1 MAVARTHRPHA
12 RAVVRVALTAALA
25 LSAAAPSWAQS
36 WPSVSGELPRAGGGE
51 LDVAVVVGVSDY
63 AFLDDIPGA
72 ADNANDWYQYL
83 VRVRGVPTE
92 RVRLLTNNAA
102 IDVAITKA
110 LREAASASTRG
121 GVAWFIF
128 VGHGAPS
135 PTGDDG
141 LLLGVDTQPD
151 LDAMQARGLPQQRA
165 LDVLKAGQQDATVAI
180 FDACFSGKSADGER
194 ALFPGMQATPP
205 VRRAGPS
212 SKTVILSSSD
222 SFAGPL
228 PGQRRPAFSYLLL
241 GSVRGWADGNGDGA
255 VSLAEANTYTTATMR
270 AALKASERL
279 PSIRGE
285 AAGLVLAKS
294 VVESSPEVEAI
305 LVGRCPE
312 GTRWEDR
319 RCKAVACP
327 TGMKWSGEACVA
339 TAEAIQ
345 CPAGTS
351 WDGRMCATGAVQCPA
366 GTTWNGT
373 VCAAATVQ
381 CPAGTTWNGSFCA
394 GTSVVVDSVAPTDLS
409 RLNLEAE
416 RARDRALASEDGSS
430 LDERKAAWCGLADVG
445 GDNRYR
451 DEARTRCDQYQQK
464 IAAAAN
470 LEAQVGR
477 DYENLGG
484 FLDLSRRTA
493 AEKLQAVDVFLGTY
507 GKLDRQEVLAARKAR
522 EDLVASGA
530 ATLLRDG
537 DGDRLLIDAC
547 PNEAEDYDGDND
559 NDGCRDVGAG
569 EVIGDVVDDTGDFFG
584 GMFDSVGD
592 SLVLDELDDKDEL
605 AFMGFGVT
613 GASTFG
619 GNAPIIGTLD
629 MRVSW
634 AVFEGGMGMA
644 TDLSTSSESMFKAF
658 LLDGYA
664 GLQLFEIPHI
674 EDFGIVKPSA
684 GIYALWNPGADSDQA
699 GLLGSLYV
707 ANTSRVANVVQ
718 LRLFYRYNLLG
729 GLDGPTRT
737 DPDTYEDLP
746 PAWRMFSGTHVVG
759 ADLAI
764 NMFSL
769 LED

>member
-1 MAVARTHRPHA
+1 MGMA
-12 RAVVRVALTAALA
+12 RAPRSRARASAMLLLTAALG
-25 LSAAAPSWAQS
+25 AAPPSLAQA

-51 LDVAVVVGVSDY
+51 RDVAVVVGITDY
-63 AFLDDIPGA
+63 AFLDDIAGA
-72 ADNANDWYQYL
+72 AENASDWYQYL
-83 VRVRGVPTE
+83 VRVRGVPPE

-110 LREAASASTRG
+110 LRESAAASARG

-151 LDAMQARGLPQQRA
+151 LDAMQARGLPQQKA
-165 LDVLKAGQQDATVAI
+165 LDLLKGGQQDATVAI

-205 VRRAGPS
+205 VRRAGLAA
-212 SKTVILSSSD
+212 KTVILSSSD

-228 PGQRRPAFSYLLL
+228 PGQKRPAFSYLML

-255 VSLAEANTYTTATMR
+255 VSLAEASAYTTNTMR
-270 AALKASERL
+270 ASLKASDRL
-279 PSIRGE
+279 PSVRGD
-285 AAGLVLAKS
+285 ASGLVLAKN
-294 VVESSPEVEAI
+294 VAESSPEVEAI
-305 LVGRCPE
+305 LVGRCPD
-312 GTRWEDR
+312 GTRWEER

-327 TGMKWSGEACVA
+327 SGMRWSGQACVA
-339 TAEAIQ
+339 TQAAIQ

-351 WDGRMCATGAVQCPA
+351 WDGTHCATGAVQCPA
-366 GTTWNGT
+366 GTTWNGSA
-373 VCAAATVQ
+373 CAAATVQ
-381 CPAGTTWNGSFCA
+381 CPVGTTWNGSFCA
-394 GTSVVVDSVAPTDLS
+394 GTSVVVDSVGPTDLS

-430 LDERKAAWCGLADVG
+430 LDDRKAAWCALADVS

-451 DEARTRCDQYQQK
+451 DEARVRCDQYQQR

-484 FLDLSRRTA
+484 FLDLSRRTT

-507 GKLDRQEVLAARKAR
+507 GKLDRQEVLAAKKAR
-522 EDLVASGA
+522 DELVASGS

-559 NDGCRDVGAG
+559 ADGCRDVGAG
-569 EVIGDVVDDTGDFFG
+569 EVIGDVVDDTGDLFG
-584 GMFDSVGD
+584 DLFDSIGD
-592 SLVLDELDDKDEL
+592 SLVFDELDDKEEL
-605 AFMGFGVT
+605 AFLGFGAG
-613 GASTFG
+613 GAGTLGS
-619 GNAPIIGTLD
+619 NAPVIGTLD

-634 AVFEGGMGMA
+634 GPLEGGMGLA
-644 TDLSTSSESMFKAF
+644 TDLSAADSFTALF
-658 LLDGYA
+658 LDAYG

-674 EDFGIVKPSA
+674 EDFGLIKPSA
-684 GIYALWNPGADSDQA
+684 GVYALFNPGADS
-699 GLLGSLYV
+699 GRGMIGSLYV
-707 ANTSRVANVVQ
+707 ANASRFSNIVQ
-718 LRLFYRYNLLG
+718 LRLFYRYNLFG
-729 GLDGPTRT
+729 GLDGPERT
-737 DPDTYEDLP
+737 DPDTSETLP
-746 PAWRMFSGTHVVG
+746 PAWAMSTGTHVVG
-759 ADLAI
+759 ADLSL
-764 NMFSL
+764 NMFAL

>member
-1 MAVARTHRPHA
+1 MV
-12 RAVVRVALTAALA
+12 VVRLPRPRASAVTLVTL
-25 LSAAAPSWAQS
+25 AAAIAFAASPPVRAQA

-72 ADNANDWYQYL
+72 ADNAGDWYQYL

-110 LREAASASTRG
+110 LREAATASKRG

-165 LDVLKAGQQDATVAI
+165 LDLLKVGQQDATVAI
-180 FDACFSGKSADGER
+180 FDACFSGKAADGER

-205 VRRAGPS
+205 VRRAGPGA
-212 SKTVILSSSD
+212 KTIILSSSD

-228 PGQRRPAFSYLLL
+228 PGQKRPAFSYLML

-255 VSLAEANTYTTATMR
+255 VSLSEANAYTANTMR
-270 AALKASERL
+270 VALKTSDRL
-279 PSIRGE
+279 PSMRGD
-285 AAGLVLAKS
+285 AAGLLLAKS
-294 VVESSPEVEAI
+294 ATETSPEVEAI

-312 GTRWEDR
+312 GTRWEER

-327 TGMKWSGEACVA
+327 NGMRWSGEACVA
-339 TAEAIQ
+339 TQAAIQ
-345 CPAGTS
+345 CPAGTT
-351 WDGRMCATGAVQCPA
+351 WDGTHCATGAVQCPA
-366 GTTWNGT
+366 GTAWNGT

-381 CPAGTTWNGSFCA
+381 CPVGTTWNGSFCA
-394 GTSVVVDSVAPTDLS
+394 GTSVVVDSLAPTDLS

-416 RARDRALASEDGSS
+416 RARDRALASEDQHS
-430 LDERKAAWCGLADVG
+430 LDERKAAWCALAEVS
-445 GDNRYR
+445 GDNRYQS
-451 DEARTRCDQYQQK
+451 EARVRCDQYQQR

-484 FLDLSRRTA
+484 FLDLSRRSA
-493 AEKLQAVDVFLGTY
+493 AEKIQAVDVFLSTY

-522 EDLVASGA
+522 DELATSGA
-530 ATLLRDG
+530 ATLLRDS
-537 DGDRLLIDAC
+537 DGDRLLIDSC

-559 NDGCRDVGAG
+559 GDGCKDVGAG
-569 EVIGDVVDDTGDFFG
+569 EVIGDVVDDTGDLFG
-584 GMFDSVGD
+584 DIFGSVGD
-592 SLVLDELDDKDEL
+592 SLVFDEFDDKDEL
-605 AFMGFGVT
+605 AFMGFGLS
-613 GASTFG
+613 GAGTLG
-619 GNAPIIGTLD
+619 GNAPVIGTID
-629 MRVSW
+629 MRFSW
-634 AVFEGGMGMA
+634 GVFEGGMGMA
-644 TDLSTSSESMFKAF
+644 TDLSTSSDATFKAWF
-658 LLDGYA
+658 LDGYA

-674 EDFGIVKPSA
+674 EDFGLIKPSA
-684 GIYALWNPGADSDQA
+684 GIYGLWNPGADSDA
-699 GLLGSLYV
+699 DGLLGSLYV
-707 ANTSRVANVVQ
+707 ANTSRVLNMVQ
-718 LRLFYRYNLLG
+718 LRLFYRYNLFG
-729 GLDGPTRT
+729 GLDGAERT
-737 DPDTYEDLP
+737 DPETSGELS
-746 PAWRMFSGTHVVG
+746 PAWSMFTGTHVIG
-759 ADLAI
+759 ADLSL
-764 NMFSL
+764 NMFAL
-769 LED
+769 MEE